1 MKGQFHFEKKG
12 LRTLAVAESF
22 RISCKHA
29 ILAGVV
35 MRRDLIIDG
44 IGISKSTI
52 KGDDSTQNIV
62 SMWRNMNRNDINCI
76 FLGGI
81 IISMF
86 NIVDGNEV
94 YRSTGTPVIY
104 LTYNDSKGVAHN
116 FRRVFPNSWQSK
128 LEQYQKIGNRQR
140 IVLQTGKTV
149 FIRHWGLTLSDS
161 IILLNYF
168 TLQGSVPEPIRIAK
182 LVARAYVNMSKT
194 LH

>member
-1 MKGQFHFEKKG
+1 MKGQLHFEKKG
-12 LRTLAVAESF
+12 LRALAVAESF

-52 KGDDSTQNIV
+52 RGDDSTQSII
-62 SMWRNMNRNDINCI
+62 SIWRNMNRNDINCI

-94 YRSTGTPVIY
+94 HRSTGIPVIA

-116 FRRVFPNSWQSK
+116 FRRVFPDNWQSK
-128 LEQYQKIGNRQR
+128 LEQYENIGKRQL
-140 IVLQTGKTV
+140 IVLQTGKAIFV
-149 FIRHWGLTLSDS
+149 RHWGLTLSDS
-161 IILLNYF
+161 INLLNYF

-182 LVARAYVNMSKT
+182 LVARANVNMSRQP
-194 LH
+194 H

>member
-1 MKGQFHFEKKG
+1 MNGQFHFEKKG

-44 IGISKSTI
+44 VGISKSTI
-52 KGDDSTQNIV
+52 KGDDSTQNII

-94 YRSTGTPVIY
+94 YRSTGTPVIS

-128 LEQYQKIGNRQR
+128 LEQYQKIGKRQR

>member
-22 RISCKHA
+22 RISCKYA

-52 KGDDSTQNIV
+52 KGDDSTQNIIT
-62 SMWRNMNRNDINCI
+62 MWRNMNRTDINCI

-94 YRSTGTPVIY
+94 YRSTGTPVIS

>member
-1 MKGQFHFEKKG
+1 MKGQLHFEKKG
-12 LRTLAVAESF
+12 LRALAVAESF
-22 RISCKHA
+22 KISCKHA
-29 ILAGVV
+29 VLAGVV

-52 KGDDSTQNIV
+52 RGDDSTQSII

-86 NIVDGNEV
+86 NIVDGYKV
-94 YRSTGTPVIY
+94 YQSTGIPVIA

-116 FRRVFPNSWQSK
+116 FRKVFPNSWQSK
-128 LEQYQKIGNRQR
+128 LEQYQNIGKRQR
-140 IVLQTGKTV
+140 IVLQTRKAV
-149 FIRHWGLTLSDS
+149 FIRHWGLTLTDS

-182 LVARAYVNMSKT
+182 LIARANVNMSET

>member
-1 MKGQFHFEKKG
+1 MGQLHFEKKG
-12 LRTLAVAESF
+12 LRALAVAESF
-22 RISCKHA
+22 KISCKYA
-29 ILAGVV
+29 VLAGVV

-52 KGDDSTQNIV
+52 RGDDSTQSII
-62 SMWRNMNRNDINCI
+62 SMWKNMNRNDINCI

-86 NIVDGNEV
+86 NIVEGNKV
-94 YRSTGTPVIY
+94 YQSTGVPVVA

-116 FRRVFPNSWQSK
+116 FRKVFPNSWQSK
-128 LEQYQKIGNRQR
+128 LEQYQNIGKRER
-140 IVLQTGKTV
+140 IVLQTGKAV
-149 FIRHWGLTLSDS
+149 FVRHWGLTLSDS

-168 TLQGSVPEPIRIAK
+168 TLQGSVPEPVRIAK
-182 LVARAYVNMSKT
+182 LIARANVNMSET

>member
-52 KGDDSTQNIV
+52 KGDDSTQRII

-81 IISMF
+81 IISMY
-86 NIVDGNEV
+86 NIVDGNEL
-94 YRSTGTPVIY
+94 YQSTGTPVIS

-116 FRRVFPNSWQSK
+116 FRRVFPNSWQTK

-182 LVARAYVNMSKT
+182 LIARAYVKMSKT